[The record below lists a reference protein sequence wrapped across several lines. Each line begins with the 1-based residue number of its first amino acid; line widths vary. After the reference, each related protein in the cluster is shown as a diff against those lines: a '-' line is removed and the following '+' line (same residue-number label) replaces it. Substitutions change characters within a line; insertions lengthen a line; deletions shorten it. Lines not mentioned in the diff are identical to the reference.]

1 MHTIIKLTN
10 IPVLPMTTHFITAE
24 INMQE
29 SVADLHQE
37 ISATLS
43 NYGQPLRWAVTS
55 VDAQQQT
62 LALEAVVTTD

>member
-1 MHTIIKLTN
+1 
-10 IPVLPMTTHFITAE
+10 MTTHFITAE
-24 INMQE
+24 ITMQE

-43 NYGQPLRWAVTS
+43 NYGQPLRWAVAS
-55 VDAQQQT
+55 IDAQQQT